1 MFILART
8 FLKTHNICCYYRDN
22 IFFLLL
28 CPSRDYCFFWDNMIK
43 YTEHII
49 SEPEDS
55 KSFFFYLTMIQ
66 QEHGKEKYTQHLS
79 GIFMNTTGASYIL
92 TVIYKN
98 THIFYNAITIHI
110 KEYDILNK

>member
-28 CPSRDYCFFWDNMIK
+28 CPFRDYCFFWDNMIK

-55 KSFFFYLTMIQ
+55 KSFFFLLNHDTTRAWEREI
-66 QEHGKEKYTQHLS
+66 YTTFIRDFHEYNRS
-79 GIFMNTTGASYIL
+79 I
-92 TVIYKN
+92 V
-98 THIFYNAITIHI
+98 HINR
-110 KEYDILNK
+110 DI